1 MWSLFDSIEVV
12 TIPGSERLP
21 GLKENLKAAG
31 FDMKNVT
38 INTFEKVK
46 KKTPKSY
53 SMFGVPFVKDDSC
66 CDEVCN
72 DAGRHHVEIIK
83 TTYTDPKKERVLI
96 FEDDARFEMPFDSDK
111 MKKILKWLKKNE
123 RCEILY
129 FGSLPFLSYPVN
141 SYILRAYKPYLIHC
155 YCLNRAGMKKIL
167 DTVDC
172 EKGSV
177 MDVQFANIPSLE
189 KYSVYPSINNQ
200 ESPGDYTKSS
210 LSNYVKFDK
219 IVFLADNSFY
229 IYLAIFSL
237 LILFIYM
244 CAKSKKSS

>member
-1 MWSLFDSIEVV
+1 MVFI
-12 TIPGSERLP
+12 
-21 GLKENLKAAG
+21 
-31 FDMKNVT
+31 
-38 INTFEKVK
+38 K
-46 KKTPKSY
+46 KQ
-53 SMFGVPFVKDDSC
+53 
-66 CDEVCN
+66 
-72 DAGRHHVEIIK
+72 
-83 TTYTDPKKERVLI
+83 
-96 FEDDARFEMPFDSDK
+96 
-111 MKKILKWLKKNE
+111 KKILKWLEANE

-141 SYILRAYKPYLIHC
+141 GYILRAFKPYLIHC

-167 DTVDC
+167 DIVDC

-200 ESPGDYTKSS
+200 ESPGDYAKSS

-229 IYLAIFSL
+229 IYVAIFSFL
-237 LILFIYM
+237 VLFIYM
-244 CAKSKKSS
+244 CVKPKKSS